1 MWLNYLIIQIKSNK
15 KLQVRKRKAGPNLK
29 NASPHKIEDGLRVKV
44 TVKETENW
52 FLGHTKGNPGDCVS
66 WIQWKK
72 NISRRRIC
80 QLYWRQLI
88 SRVKSEEKNVN
99 WI

>member
-29 NASPHKIEDGLRVKV
+29 NASPHKIADGLRVKV

-52 FLGHTKGNPGDCVS
+52 FLGHTKGNPGDCVVLDS
-66 WIQWKK
+66 TK
-72 NISRRRIC
+72 
-80 QLYWRQLI
+80 
-88 SRVKSEEKNVN
+88 EESF
-99 WI
+99 

>member
-29 NASPHKIEDGLRVKV
+29 NASPHKIADGLRVKV

-52 FLGHTKGNPGDCVS
+52 FLGHTKGNPGFLGQRKAKSWKLVNEYGALGGDCENTL
-66 WIQWKK
+66 K
-72 NISRRRIC
+72 
-80 QLYWRQLI
+80 LI
-88 SRVKSEEKNVN
+88 VV
-99 WI
+99 IVV